1 MSNKTKYI
9 VESILK
15 RLVVEQNQQ
24 PNQEMETSVFSPQE
38 QRFLGSFAAAGSKH
52 LGIIYSISEI
62 GVREFISRSGT
73 QYGCTPATLLSM
85 LRDKYIKIVPY
96 TGYGRNTDYT
106 IELQL
111 PLDTVQPFAALV
123 GKKDGEGDA
132 AAGGADTSSPP
143 GGGGG
148 GGSFGGGGG
157 GLPPMG
163 DTGGDLDL
171 GDAEG
176 AAGAEAPPGEEGAP
190 PEEAPAEEPAP
201 EVAHVVKYGDLLK
214 ESARVAKKMM
224 LETSKSKKKVRR

>member
-111 PLDTVQPFAALV
+111 PLEAVQQYAALV
-123 GKKDGEGDA
+123 GKKDGEGGDVSGTDME
-132 AAGGADTSSPP
+132 GGAPMPS
-143 GGGGG
+143 GGG
-148 GGSFGGGGG
+148 GGGGG
-157 GLPPMG
+157 GLPPMDMG
-163 DTGGDLDL
+163 GGD
-171 GDAEG
+171 E
-176 AAGAEAPPGEEGAP
+176 PPVEEPPAEEGAP
-190 PEEAPAEEPAP
+190 EEPPAEEPPAEEPPP
-201 EVAHVVKYGDLLK
+201 EVAHVVKYGDLLR
-214 ESARVAKKMM
+214 ESTIIAKQLMV
-224 LETSKSKKKVRR
+224 EASKSKKKVPKNHQ